1 MVKPRSVSLRGHRVG
16 RAVENAIA
24 DATSAVVCTG
34 SFDYLVKG
42 LPAFAEAN
50 FDTYFLSV
58 TAHPQP
64 QVLAGFLLR
73 GPALGAARDLDGI
86 PAKDLIAHLQP
97 AAFGGT
103 PGFDGSDRPRRIGL
117 ALDRKAKRGTRTF
130 LFLDRQ
136 TRSGKELCIRQ
147 GLRTADIIVEEIVQG
162 AAGELFRGEADVQAV
177 TIEFAGSGEVLIHVA
192 EHVVQAVLIVGA
204 VADKDIEKDAED
216 LALGVIGDTAL
227 RLVVKGIFLEPG
239 VETGLLGAL
248 PTLGRARLEFRD
260 LRTQVLIKLLM
271 IPDAGANQSVRTVRV
286 RDALGKPKCAC
297 VHLVGVIHRLQRG
310 GTNALDVPQMEKFV
324 GRDVAEIFAGRY
336 VDGRGIGVLH
346 TASAAS
352 SGLAE
357 VKEEGVVGV
366 GSAFHHS
373 GFVEYDFAKRGFDF
387 VAFVILAVDQELFE
401 MRRFNGTIGKSV
413 EGWGFEPSDTVRSR
427 LNY

>member
-1 MVKPRSVSLRGHRVG
+1 MVKPRSASLRGHRVG

-34 SFDYLVKG
+34 SFDHLVKG
-42 LPAFAEAN
+42 LSAFAEAN
-50 FDTYFLSV
+50 FDAYFLSV
-58 TAHPQP
+58 AAHPQ
-64 QVLAGFLLR
+64 VLTGFLLR
-73 GPALGAARDLDGI
+73 GPALGAARNLNGI
-86 PAKDLIAHLQP
+86 PAKDLIAHLQ
-97 AAFGGT
+97 AASFGAT
-103 PGFDGSDRPRRIGL
+103 PGFDGGDRPGRIGL

-130 LFLDRQ
+130 LFLDRK
-136 TRSGKELCIRQ
+136 TRSRKEVCIGQ
-147 GLRTADIIVEEIVQG
+147 GLRTADIIVEEVVQG

-177 TIEFAGSGEVLIHVA
+177 TIEFAGFGEVLIHVA

-204 VADKDIEKDAED
+204 VADKDIEQDAED
-216 LALGVIGDTAL
+216 LALSVIGDTAL

-260 LRTQVLIKLLM
+260 LRTEVLIKLLM

-352 SGLAE
+352 SGLAD

-373 GFVEYDFAKRGFDF
+373 GFVEDDFAKRGFDF